1 MIPAPSLAAERG
13 SWTRAAGGPFAPEKG
28 DTSHARP
35 PWQHDRLAANEKEIE
50 ALRSLM
56 LTLALAAT
64 TLSAAL
70 WAGEV
75 YRTVAPDGTVIYS
88 DRPEGENSKPFF
100 VYVPRSSSQRAASR
114 GTIPQENAAG
124 APDSSAERDSA
135 DEGEDS
141 APAPGTAEER
151 AKNCEIA
158 RDRAERYSVA
168 HRLYRALPNG
178 EREYL
183 TDSEIDEAKAQ
194 AAADVEAW
202 CN

>member
-1 MIPAPSLAAERG
+1 L
-13 SWTRAAGGPFAPEKG
+13 
-28 DTSHARP
+28 
-35 PWQHDRLAANEKEIE
+35 RL
-50 ALRSLM
+50 SM

-88 DRPEGENSKPFF
+88 DRPEGENSEPFF
-100 VYVPRSSSQRAASR
+100 VYVPRSSSQPAAPR
-114 GTIPQENAAG
+114 GTARQENAPG
-124 APDSSAERDSA
+124 APDSSAERGSA

-168 HRLYRALPNG
+168 HRLYRELPNG